1 MNCINTIC
9 LYLKKYLTD
18 EQFENIFYD
27 YIEDFQNSL
36 EEDMYLNVLSTNFSS
51 KQEKISL
58 ETELYNYVLENYD
71 SVYENINDAY
81 VEPAHGVLGADVPV
95 HPLPAALL
103 YLGLQLRHQPLAAV
117 AAAHGIG
124 AAAGKAQVPDA
135 LSVHIG
141 RNALFQQGN
150 VLPVGGAA
158 AVDIAVF
165 VGGRVQ
171 RDLMP
176 GGSSLCEQGQIHCYS
191 TII

>member
-71 SVYENINDAY
+71 SVYENINDA
-81 VEPAHGVLGADVPV
+81 
-95 HPLPAALL
+95 
-103 YLGLQLRHQPLAAV
+103 
-117 AAAHGIG
+117 
-124 AAAGKAQVPDA
+124 
-135 LSVHIG
+135 
-141 RNALFQQGN
+141 
-150 VLPVGGAA
+150 
-158 AVDIAVF
+158 
-165 VGGRVQ
+165 
-171 RDLMP
+171 
-176 GGSSLCEQGQIHCYS
+176 
-191 TII
+191 